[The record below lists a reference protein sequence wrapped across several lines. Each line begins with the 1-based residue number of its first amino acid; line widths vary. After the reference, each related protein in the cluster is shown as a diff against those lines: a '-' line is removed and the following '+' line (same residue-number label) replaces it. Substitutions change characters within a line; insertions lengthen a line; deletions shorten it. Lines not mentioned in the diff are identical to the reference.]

1 MSRLDN
7 LLEMLSDDKEDAF
20 LIYAIA
26 TEYKAIGE
34 NMLALKYYE
43 RLLNDFEDYAGTYY
57 HLAELY
63 ESLGETEKAKKTYEK
78 GIFILEKNKA
88 TKLLLELKS
97 AYQNFLL

>member
-1 MSRLDN
+1 MSRLEN
-7 LLEMLSDDKEDAF
+7 LLEMLSNDNEDAF

-34 NMLALKYYE
+34 NTLALQYYE
-43 RLLNDFEDYAGTYY
+43 RLLNDFEDYVGTYY
-57 HLAELY
+57 HLADLY
-63 ESLGETEKAKKTYEK
+63 ESLGETEKAQKTYEK
-78 GIFILEKNKA
+78 GIIILEKNKE